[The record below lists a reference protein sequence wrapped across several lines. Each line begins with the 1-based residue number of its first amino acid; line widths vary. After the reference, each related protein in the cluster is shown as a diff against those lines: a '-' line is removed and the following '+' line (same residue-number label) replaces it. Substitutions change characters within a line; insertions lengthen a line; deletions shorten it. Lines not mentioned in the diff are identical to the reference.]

1 MSRCVYRPW
10 YVEASTP
17 VPKDI
22 IIIIDRSGS
31 MNDDNHMSTAKE
43 AAKTVIGTLNPND
56 RVGMTVRQCIHLG
69 AVWRGSCIARPS
81 PCLLRLT

>member
-22 IIIIDRSGS
+22 IIIIDRSGLS
-31 MNDDNHMSTAKE
+31 EGDVSRC
-43 AAKTVIGTLNPND
+43 V
-56 RVGMTVRQCIHLG
+56 
-69 AVWRGSCIARPS
+69 
-81 PCLLRLT
+81 